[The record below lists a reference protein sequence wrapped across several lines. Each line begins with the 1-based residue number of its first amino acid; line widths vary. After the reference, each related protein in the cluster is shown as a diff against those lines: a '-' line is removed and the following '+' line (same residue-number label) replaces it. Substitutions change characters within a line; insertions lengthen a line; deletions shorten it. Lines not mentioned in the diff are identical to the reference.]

1 MDESTI
7 IKMEL
12 PLGAWNYIINLLA
25 DQKYKDSVN
34 IINEFSRQAQRSFDV
49 FRADVLRAREG
60 VPDDAMQGQVFDGH
74 QARRVGLVDAL
85 GDLGYAKAVARRLAK
100 GWPGSD

>member
-1 MDESTI
+1 MTAEMEKVMDESTI

-34 IINEFSRQAQRSFDV
+34 IINEFSRQAQ
-49 FRADVLRAREG
+49 
-60 VPDDAMQGQVFDGH
+60 PQIDAAQ
-74 QARRVGLVDAL
+74 
-85 GDLGYAKAVARRLAK
+85 KASQT
-100 GWPGSD
+100 SDEPLPEAAE